1 MATKDLIP
9 SDDFCIYHQIE
20 QTFIQS
26 LQEEGLLHISIVDKK
41 TFIPADELPKLEK
54 MIHLHRDLEINVAGI
69 ASINHLLERMED
81 LQQQMWALRNRL
93 RRYEEE

>member
-9 SDDFCIYHQIE
+9 SDDFCIYYQIE

-54 MIHLHRDLEINVAGI
+54 MIHLHRDLDINIAGL
-69 ASINHLLERMED
+69 ASVYHLLQKLDEMQSE
-81 LQQQMWALRNRL
+81 LWVLRNRL
-93 RRYEEE
+93 RLYED

>member
-54 MIHLHRDLEINVAGI
+54 MIHLHRDLDINIAGL
-69 ASINHLLERMED
+69 ASVYHLLQKLDEMQSE
-81 LQQQMWALRNRL
+81 LWVLRNRL
-93 RRYEEE
+93 RLYED